1 MSQKIIDTLKT
12 YLDDKS
18 NVNKKDVI
26 KVVSDAFDE
35 YKSQIKKPT
44 GEKKQEEKKEKK
56 ITAYAMY
63 LKEKMVELKDQYNAK
78 ERMKI
83 IGEMWSKETDEV
95 KASYKP

>member
-1 MSQKIIDTLKT
+1 MSQQIIDTLKT

-35 YKSQIKKPT
+35 YKSQMKKPT
-44 GEKKQEEKKEKK
+44 GVKKEEEKKEKK

-63 LKEKMVELKDQYNAK
+63 LKEKMAELKDQYNAK

-83 IGEMWSKETDEV
+83 IGEMWSNETEEV